1 MNNMS
6 FYEDD
11 DDYYCR
17 TYTTAR
23 KVKKIA
29 NDPTKHYP
37 NKDEATE
44 LRKIMAST
52 GLSEEEIRADKKYRK
67 QLSDAQKRGEKA
79 KHTPQEKWCHLI
91 AKKACRTTGL
101 PREHPET
108 IKVLNELLLEAKNGG
123 GWYGRRH
130 VWIWSPMP
138 TTAQK
143 VFEYCKEYAKR

>member
-1 MNNMS
+1 MAY
-6 FYEDD
+6 FDDD
-11 DDYYCR
+11 DDYYGR

-37 NKDEATE
+37 NKDEARE

-52 GLSEEEIRADKKYRK
+52 GLSEKEIREDKKYRK
-67 QLSDAQKRGEKA
+67 LLSEAQKSGEKP
-79 KHTPQEKWCHLI
+79 KHTPQQKWCYMI
-91 AKKACRTTGL
+91 AKKACKTTGL

-108 IKVLNELLLEAKNGG
+108 IKVLNELLREANGG
-123 GWYGRRH
+123 GGYYGRYGRRS
-130 VWIWSPMP
+130 VWLWSPMP

-143 VFEYCKEYAKR
+143 VFEYCKNY